1 MTRKE
6 RFFGEVPP
14 SVNLVWITKNQVLQ
28 KLEPSERSLL
38 IPNDVDKFP
47 IVSQLQAWQ
56 QINPQVNINL
66 WLNFAEN
73 SEGASKLKTQ
83 LSSQGIAVRN
93 ILDLTELQ
101 QLVTFDDEGRGQL
114 VPLGEVGDES
124 SELLNTYLI
133 DHDWILIDLI
143 KIFVLY
149 HALKNE
155 RHALSIYSD
164 IDIKPFEI
172 GGNFLSHHDDFVFLG
187 METAGSALIANNGFF
202 AFKNTEQGLL
212 ALEQWR
218 ERAISDALN
227 EGKNAFFSLNEI
239 FQPLSHQGEIPI
251 AVLNFR
257 TKERQHDGAAAEPE
271 PRI

>member
-14 SVNLVWITKNQVLQ
+14 SVNLVWITKNQLLQ

-56 QINPQVNINL
+56 QLNPQVNINL

-73 SEGASKLKTQ
+73 SEGASKLKAQ

-124 SELLNTYLI
+124 SELLNAYLI

-149 HALKNE
+149 HALK
-155 RHALSIYSD
+155 
-164 IDIKPFEI
+164 K
-172 GGNFLSHHDDFVFLG
+172 
-187 METAGSALIANNGFF
+187 
-202 AFKNTEQGLL
+202 
-212 ALEQWR
+212 
-218 ERAISDALN
+218 
-227 EGKNAFFSLNEI
+227 
-239 FQPLSHQGEIPI
+239 
-251 AVLNFR
+251 
-257 TKERQHDGAAAEPE
+257 
-271 PRI
+271 